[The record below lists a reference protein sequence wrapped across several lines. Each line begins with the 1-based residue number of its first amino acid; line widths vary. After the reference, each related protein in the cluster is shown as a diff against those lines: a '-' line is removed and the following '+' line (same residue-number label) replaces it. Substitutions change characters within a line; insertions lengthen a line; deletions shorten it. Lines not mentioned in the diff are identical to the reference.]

1 MDAATLLQ
9 NTVDRLNGHKSRYAE
24 IARKTGI
31 SYSTLTKLAQGH
43 SDNPTIANLQSV
55 IEALDEFERSE
66 GLVPANDPEP
76 PPAPKRI
83 DTPEAVARLL
93 GVAPSPAVSPAAAVP
108 AAPLPDPEPQPEVPG
123 DSVVVPF
130 EAPP

>member
-1 MDAATLLQ
+1 MDATTLLEK
-9 NTVDRLNGHKSRYAE
+9 TVGRLNRHKGQFAE
-24 IARKTGI
+24 ISRVTGI

-55 IEALDEFERSE
+55 IEALDEFEK
-66 GLVPANDPEP
+66 GDPAANDPP
-76 PPAPKRI
+76 PTPAPSNRI

-93 GVAPSPAVSPAAAVP
+93 GVARAEPSPAAPSVAPEPA
-108 AAPLPDPEPQPEVPG
+108 EPQPEIPG

>member
-1 MDAATLLQ
+1 MDATTLLEK
-9 NTVDRLNGHKSRYAE
+9 TVGRLNRHKGQFAE
-24 IARKTGI
+24 ISRVTGI

-55 IEALDEFERSE
+55 IEALDEFEKGE
-66 GLVPANDPEP
+66 PAANDPP
-76 PPAPKRI
+76 PPPSNRI

-93 GVAPSPAVSPAAAVP
+93 GVARAEPSPSPAAPSVAPEPA
-108 AAPLPDPEPQPEVPG
+108 EPQPEIPG